1 MIAPHAAFRLARPDE
16 VAECWEG
23 ICAVPGLYAALWAC
37 VADYK
42 ASPPE
47 VSEEPCYGMDT
58 VADFWDRFSPEHQ
71 EALNAA
77 AEAHE
82 AEWDEY
88 QPTEMEEWLDF
99 DPDC

>member
-1 MIAPHAAFRLARPDE
+1 MIEAHSYLENIRPDE
-16 VAECWEG
+16 VAECWDG
-23 ICAVPGLYAALWAC
+23 ISAVPGLYAALWAC

-42 ASPPE
+42 APSPE

-58 VADFWDRFSPEHQ
+58 VADFWERFSPEHQ

-77 AEAHE
+77 AEREDDYWNDDPGEA
-82 AEWDEY
+82 AEWH
-88 QPTEMEEWLDF
+88 DF